1 MRLESRLLLPTRH
14 SIFGSIV
21 SSLEEMTM
29 ANFVVSHLPEKIHS
43 GLSFFEACLEEKV
56 IVVPGEHSGP
66 DVIHRADIAS
76 QDSSSTSTP
85 RTAAI

>member
-1 MRLESRLLLPTRH
+1 
-14 SIFGSIV
+14 
-21 SSLEEMTM
+21 M

-56 IVVPGEHSGP
+56 IVVPGEHSGA
-66 DVIHRADIAS
+66 DFIHRADIAS

-85 RTAAI
+85 RTAVI